1 MVKPTH
7 RKHLA
12 YHDYR
17 ERCIYH
23 ITLVCSERKKLL
35 GRVVGDSVDEA
46 RCELTPLGVEVAKA
60 IQGIPGCAAVR
71 GDDVQVL
78 AAVCMPEH
86 VHFVLYVRERMKDKV
101 GVVIR
106 GFKQG
111 CNKALKRW
119 LEMSEAKYGNGGVN
133 GGVVGELEK
142 FETPNGKTNEER
154 VAGEMRGARA
164 EDRRAGE
171 MRGVRAEDG
180 RSGEMR
186 GARAEDGRAGEM
198 CGAHAEDGRAGEMRG
213 VRAEDGRSGEMR
225 GVRAEDGR
233 DGEMRG
239 VRAEDGRV
247 GEMCGVRAEDGRVGE
262 MCGVRAEDGRS
273 GEMRG
278 VRAEDGRAGE
288 MRGVRAGDGR
298 VGRDGGVAKDGGRY
312 GDVGGWGPFSPSRID
327 AFLRQL
333 MLLSSARIKSQHALF
348 EPDFDETR
356 LRRKGQLRAM
366 IDYVHNN
373 PVHRWQKQRNPGWL
387 VPIRGIMIAGRRYDG
402 IGNVNLLGLSRW
414 QVHVRRAW
422 DDDARRR
429 YMNECVVKARN
440 GSALVSP
447 FISQHEAAVRDF
459 CLSEGHSV
467 IVLVDNGFAEYAQCP
482 GGLYDYCVN
491 GQVLVLA
498 ASELGHE
505 DRKGAISRD
514 ECVWLNGLAEEICG
528 EVVS

>member
-142 FETPNGKTNEER
+142 FETPNGKTNEEK
-154 VAGEMRGARA
+154 VAGEMC
-164 EDRRAGE
+164 
-171 MRGVRAEDG
+171 
-180 RSGEMR
+180 

-198 CGAHAEDGRAGEMRG
+198 CGA
-213 VRAEDGRSGEMR
+213 RAEDGRSGEMC
-225 GVRAEDGR
+225 GVCAEDGR

-239 VRAEDGRV
+239 VHAEDGRVGEMRGARAEDGRS
-247 GEMCGVRAEDGRVGE
+247 GEMCGVRAEDGRVG
-262 MCGVRAEDGRS
+262 
-273 GEMRG
+273 
-278 VRAEDGRAGE
+278 
-288 MRGVRAGDGR
+288 
-298 VGRDGGVAKDGGRY
+298 RDAKDGGRY

-387 VPIRGIMIAGRRYDG
+387 VPIRGIMIAGRSYDG

-505 DRKGAISRD
+505 DRKGAISRE

>member
-60 IQGIPGCAAVR
+60 IQGIPGCAAGR

-119 LEMSEAKYGNGGVN
+119 LEMSEARYGNGGVN

-142 FETPNGKTNEER
+142 FETPNGKTNEEK
-154 VAGEMRGARA
+154 V
-164 EDRRAGE
+164 
-171 MRGVRAEDG
+171 
-180 RSGEMR
+180 
-186 GARAEDGRAGEM
+186 AGEM
-198 CGAHAEDGRAGEMRG
+198 CGVRAGDGRAC
-213 VRAEDGRSGEMR
+213 
-225 GVRAEDGR
+225 
-233 DGEMRG
+233 
-239 VRAEDGRV
+239 
-247 GEMCGVRAEDGRVGE
+247 EMCGVRAEDGRVGE
-262 MCGVRAEDGRS
+262 MRGVRAGDGRV

-278 VRAEDGRAGE
+278 VCAE
-288 MRGVRAGDGR
+288 DGR

-333 MLLSSARIKSQHALF
+333 MSLSSARIKSQHALF

-505 DRKGAISRD
+505 DRKGAISRE

>member
-60 IQGIPGCAAVR
+60 IQGIPGCAAGR

-119 LEMSEAKYGNGGVN
+119 LEMSEARYGNGGVN

-142 FETPNGKTNEER
+142 FETPNGKTNEEK
-154 VAGEMRGARA
+154 V
-164 EDRRAGE
+164 
-171 MRGVRAEDG
+171 
-180 RSGEMR
+180 
-186 GARAEDGRAGEM
+186 AGEM
-198 CGAHAEDGRAGEMRG
+198 CGVRAG
-213 VRAEDGRSGEMR
+213 
-225 GVRAEDGR
+225 
-233 DGEMRG
+233 
-239 VRAEDGRV
+239 DGRV

-262 MCGVRAEDGRS
+262 MCGARAE
-273 GEMRG
+273 
-278 VRAEDGRAGE
+278 
-288 MRGVRAGDGR
+288 DGR

-333 MLLSSARIKSQHALF
+333 MSLSSARIKSQHALF

-505 DRKGAISRD
+505 DRKGAISRE

>member
-60 IQGIPGCAAVR
+60 IQGIPGCAAGR

-119 LEMSEAKYGNGGVN
+119 LEMSEAKYGNGGEN

-142 FETPNGKTNEER
+142 FETPNGKTNEEK
-154 VAGEMRGARA
+154 V
-164 EDRRAGE
+164 
-171 MRGVRAEDG
+171 
-180 RSGEMR
+180 
-186 GARAEDGRAGEM
+186 AGEM
-198 CGAHAEDGRAGEMRG
+198 CGVCAGDGRAGEMRG
-213 VRAEDGRSGEMR
+213 VRAG
-225 GVRAEDGR
+225 
-233 DGEMRG
+233 
-239 VRAEDGRV
+239 DGRV
-247 GEMCGVRAEDGRVGE
+247 GEMCGVRAE
-262 MCGVRAEDGRS
+262 
-273 GEMRG
+273 
-278 VRAEDGRAGE
+278 
-288 MRGVRAGDGR
+288 DGR

-348 EPDFDETR
+348 EPDFDETL

-505 DRKGAISRD
+505 DRKGAISRE
-514 ECVWLNGLAEEICG
+514 ECMWLNGLAEEICG

>member
-1 MVKPTH
+1 MRGKMMEKPTH

-154 VAGEMRGARA
+154 VAGEMCGARA

-180 RSGEMR
+180 RAGEMRGVCAGGGRAGEMR
-186 GARAEDGRAGEM
+186 GARAEDRRA
-198 CGAHAEDGRAGEMRG
+198 
-213 VRAEDGRSGEMR
+213 
-225 GVRAEDGR
+225 
-233 DGEMRG
+233 
-239 VRAEDGRV
+239 
-247 GEMCGVRAEDGRVGE
+247 GEMCGVRAEDGRVG
-262 MCGVRAEDGRS
+262 
-273 GEMRG
+273 
-278 VRAEDGRAGE
+278 
-288 MRGVRAGDGR
+288 
-298 VGRDGGVAKDGGRY
+298 RDAKDGGRY

-505 DRKGAISRD
+505 DRKGAISRE

>member
-60 IQGIPGCAAVR
+60 IQGIPGCAAGR

-142 FETPNGKTNEER
+142 FETPNGKTNEEK
-154 VAGEMRGARA
+154 V
-164 EDRRAGE
+164 
-171 MRGVRAEDG
+171 
-180 RSGEMR
+180 
-186 GARAEDGRAGEM
+186 AGEM
-198 CGAHAEDGRAGEMRG
+198 CGVRAG
-213 VRAEDGRSGEMR
+213 
-225 GVRAEDGR
+225 DGR
-233 DGEMRG
+233 D
-239 VRAEDGRV
+239 
-247 GEMCGVRAEDGRVGE
+247 GEMCGVRAEDGRD
-262 MCGVRAEDGRS
+262 AK
-273 GEMRG
+273 
-278 VRAEDGRAGE
+278 
-288 MRGVRAGDGR
+288 
-298 VGRDGGVAKDGGRY
+298 VAKDGGRY

-333 MLLSSARIKSQHALF
+333 MSLSSARIKSQHALF

-505 DRKGAISRD
+505 DRKGAISRN

>member
-60 IQGIPGCAAVR
+60 IQGIPGCAAGR

-154 VAGEMRGARA
+154 VAGEM
-164 EDRRAGE
+164 
-171 MRGVRAEDG
+171 
-180 RSGEMR
+180 
-186 GARAEDGRAGEM
+186 
-198 CGAHAEDGRAGEMRG
+198 C
-213 VRAEDGRSGEMR
+213 

-233 DGEMRG
+233 DGEM
-239 VRAEDGRV
+239 
-247 GEMCGVRAEDGRVGE
+247 CGVRAGDGR
-262 MCGVRAEDGRS
+262 D

-278 VRAEDGRAGE
+278 VCAE
-288 MRGVRAGDGR
+288 DGR

-333 MLLSSARIKSQHALF
+333 MSLSSARIKSQHALF

-447 FISQHEAAVRDF
+447 FISRHEAAVRDF

-505 DRKGAISRD
+505 DRKGAISRE

>member
-71 GDDVQVL
+71 GDNVQVL

-119 LEMSEAKYGNGGVN
+119 LEMSEARYGNGGVN

-142 FETPNGKTNEER
+142 FETPNGKTNEEK
-154 VAGEMRGARA
+154 VAGEMRGVRA

-171 MRGVRAEDG
+171 MRG
-180 RSGEMR
+180 
-186 GARAEDGRAGEM
+186 ARAE
-198 CGAHAEDGRAGEMRG
+198 
-213 VRAEDGRSGEMR
+213 
-225 GVRAEDGR
+225 
-233 DGEMRG
+233 
-239 VRAEDGRV
+239 
-247 GEMCGVRAEDGRVGE
+247 
-262 MCGVRAEDGRS
+262 
-273 GEMRG
+273 
-278 VRAEDGRAGE
+278 
-288 MRGVRAGDGR
+288 DGR

-312 GDVGGWGPFSPSRID
+312 GEVGGWGPFSPSRID

-387 VPIRGIMIAGRRYDG
+387 VPIRGIMIAGRSYDG

-505 DRKGAISRD
+505 DRKGAISRE

>member
-60 IQGIPGCAAVR
+60 IQGIPGCAAGR

-119 LEMSEAKYGNGGVN
+119 LEMSEARYGNGGVN

-142 FETPNGKTNEER
+142 FETPNGKTNEEK
-154 VAGEMRGARA
+154 VAGEMRG
-164 EDRRAGE
+164 
-171 MRGVRAEDG
+171 V
-180 RSGEMR
+180 
-186 GARAEDGRAGEM
+186 
-198 CGAHAEDGRAGEMRG
+198 HAEDGG
-213 VRAEDGRSGEMR
+213 
-225 GVRAEDGR
+225 
-233 DGEMRG
+233 DGEMCG

-262 MCGVRAEDGRS
+262 MCGVRAE
-273 GEMRG
+273 
-278 VRAEDGRAGE
+278 
-288 MRGVRAGDGR
+288 DGR

-387 VPIRGIMIAGRRYDG
+387 VPIRGIMIAGRSYDG

-505 DRKGAISRD
+505 DRKGAISRE

>member
-35 GRVVGDSVDEA
+35 GRVVGDSVEEA

-60 IQGIPGCAAVR
+60 IQGIPGCAAGR

-119 LEMSEAKYGNGGVN
+119 LEMSEARYGNGGVN

-142 FETPNGKTNEER
+142 FETPNGKTNEEK
-154 VAGEMRGARA
+154 VAGEMRGVC
-164 EDRRAGE
+164 AG
-171 MRGVRAEDG
+171 DG
-180 RSGEMR
+180 RV
-186 GARAEDGRAGEM
+186 GEM
-198 CGAHAEDGRAGEMRG
+198 CGAHAE
-213 VRAEDGRSGEMR
+213 
-225 GVRAEDGR
+225 
-233 DGEMRG
+233 
-239 VRAEDGRV
+239 
-247 GEMCGVRAEDGRVGE
+247 
-262 MCGVRAEDGRS
+262 
-273 GEMRG
+273 
-278 VRAEDGRAGE
+278 
-288 MRGVRAGDGR
+288 DGR

-333 MLLSSARIKSQHALF
+333 MSLSSARIKSQHALF

-366 IDYVHNN
+366 IDYVHKN

-505 DRKGAISRD
+505 DRKGAISRE

>member
-142 FETPNGKTNEER
+142 FETPNGKTNEEK
-154 VAGEMRGARA
+154 VAGEMCGARA
-164 EDRRAGE
+164 EDGRAGE
-171 MRGVRAEDG
+171 MCGVRAEDG

-186 GARAEDGRAGEM
+186 GARAEDGR
-198 CGAHAEDGRAGEMRG
+198 
-213 VRAEDGRSGEMR
+213 V
-225 GVRAEDGR
+225 
-233 DGEMRG
+233 GEMRG

-247 GEMCGVRAEDGRVGE
+247 G
-262 MCGVRAEDGRS
+262 
-273 GEMRG
+273 
-278 VRAEDGRAGE
+278 
-288 MRGVRAGDGR
+288 
-298 VGRDGGVAKDGGRY
+298 RDAKDAKDGGRY

-366 IDYVHNN
+366 IDYVHN
-373 PVHRWQKQRNPGWL
+373 KTLCIDGRNNEIL
-387 VPIRGIMIAGRRYDG
+387 VG
-402 IGNVNLLGLSRW
+402 LFQLG
-414 QVHVRRAW
+414 
-422 DDDARRR
+422 
-429 YMNECVVKARN
+429 
-440 GSALVSP
+440 
-447 FISQHEAAVRDF
+447 
-459 CLSEGHSV
+459 
-467 IVLVDNGFAEYAQCP
+467 
-482 GGLYDYCVN
+482 
-491 GQVLVLA
+491 
-498 ASELGHE
+498 AS
-505 DRKGAISRD
+505 
-514 ECVWLNGLAEEICG
+514 
-528 EVVS
+528 

>member
-71 GDDVQVL
+71 GDNVQVL

-119 LEMSEAKYGNGGVN
+119 LEMSEARYGNGGEN

-154 VAGEMRGARA
+154 VAGEMC
-164 EDRRAGE
+164 
-171 MRGVRAEDG
+171 
-180 RSGEMR
+180 
-186 GARAEDGRAGEM
+186 GARAEDGR
-198 CGAHAEDGRAGEMRG
+198 
-213 VRAEDGRSGEMR
+213 
-225 GVRAEDGR
+225 
-233 DGEMRG
+233 
-239 VRAEDGRV
+239 
-247 GEMCGVRAEDGRVGE
+247 
-262 MCGVRAEDGRS
+262 
-273 GEMRG
+273 
-278 VRAEDGRAGE
+278 
-288 MRGVRAGDGR
+288 
-298 VGRDGGVAKDGGRY
+298 VGRDAEDGGRY

>member
-1 MVKPTH
+1 MEKPTH

-142 FETPNGKTNEER
+142 FETPNGKTNEEK
-154 VAGEMRGARA
+154 VAGEMCGARA
-164 EDRRAGE
+164 EDGRAGE
-171 MRGVRAEDG
+171 MCGVRAEDGRSGEMCGVRAEDG

-186 GARAEDGRAGEM
+186 GARAEDRRA
-198 CGAHAEDGRAGEMRG
+198 
-213 VRAEDGRSGEMR
+213 
-225 GVRAEDGR
+225 
-233 DGEMRG
+233 
-239 VRAEDGRV
+239 
-247 GEMCGVRAEDGRVGE
+247 GEMCGVRAEDGRAGEMCGARAEDGRSGE

-278 VRAEDGRAGE
+278 VHAE
-288 MRGVRAGDGR
+288 DGR
-298 VGRDGGVAKDGGRY
+298 VGRDGGVAKDGGMY

-373 PVHRWQKQRNPGWL
+373 PAHRWQKQRNPGWL
-387 VPIRGIMIAGRRYDG
+387 VPIRGIMIAGRSYDG

>member
-60 IQGIPGCAAVR
+60 IQGIPGCAAGR

-86 VHFVLYVRERMKDKV
+86 VHFVLYVRERMKDKE

-119 LEMSEAKYGNGGVN
+119 LEMSEAKYGNGGEN

-142 FETPNGKTNEER
+142 FETPNGKTNEEK

-164 EDRRAGE
+164 G
-171 MRGVRAEDG
+171 
-180 RSGEMR
+180 
-186 GARAEDGRAGEM
+186 
-198 CGAHAEDGRAGEMRG
+198 
-213 VRAEDGRSGEMR
+213 
-225 GVRAEDGR
+225 
-233 DGEMRG
+233 
-239 VRAEDGRV
+239 DGRV
-247 GEMCGVRAEDGRVGE
+247 GEMCGVRAEDGR
-262 MCGVRAEDGRS
+262 D
-273 GEMRG
+273 
-278 VRAEDGRAGE
+278 
-288 MRGVRAGDGR
+288 
-298 VGRDGGVAKDGGRY
+298 AKDGGRY

-333 MLLSSARIKSQHALF
+333 MSLSSARIKSQHALF

-467 IVLVDNGFAEYAQCP
+467 IVLVDNGFTEYAQCP

>member
-1 MVKPTH
+1 MEKPTH

-164 EDRRAGE
+164 EDGRSGE
-171 MRGVRAEDG
+171 MRGVHAEDG
-180 RSGEMR
+180 RSGEMC

-198 CGAHAEDGRAGEMRG
+198 CGA
-213 VRAEDGRSGEMR
+213 
-225 GVRAEDGR
+225 RAEDGR
-233 DGEMRG
+233 DAKD
-239 VRAEDGRV
+239 AE
-247 GEMCGVRAEDGRVGE
+247 
-262 MCGVRAEDGRS
+262 
-273 GEMRG
+273 
-278 VRAEDGRAGE
+278 
-288 MRGVRAGDGR
+288 
-298 VGRDGGVAKDGGRY
+298 DGGRY

-387 VPIRGIMIAGRRYDG
+387 VPIRGIMIAGRSYDG

-505 DRKGAISRD
+505 DRKGAISRE

>member
-1 MVKPTH
+1 MMVKPTH

-142 FETPNGKTNEER
+142 FETPNGKTNEEK
-154 VAGEMRGARA
+154 VAGEMCGVRA

-171 MRGVRAEDG
+171 MRGARAEDG
-180 RSGEMR
+180 RSGEMC
-186 GARAEDGRAGEM
+186 GVCAEDGRV
-198 CGAHAEDGRAGEMRG
+198 GEMRG
-213 VRAEDGRSGEMR
+213 A
-225 GVRAEDGR
+225 RAEDGR

-247 GEMCGVRAEDGRVGE
+247 GEMRGAH
-262 MCGVRAEDGRS
+262 AEDGRS
-273 GEMRG
+273 GRD
-278 VRAEDGRAGE
+278 AE
-288 MRGVRAGDGR
+288 
-298 VGRDGGVAKDGGRY
+298 VAKDGGRY

-387 VPIRGIMIAGRRYDG
+387 VPIRGIMIAGRRYDA

-467 IVLVDNGFAEYAQCP
+467 IVLVDNGFAEYAQCT

-505 DRKGAISRD
+505 DRKGAISRE

>member
-119 LEMSEAKYGNGGVN
+119 LEMSEAKYGNGGEN
-133 GGVVGELEK
+133 GGVAGELEK

-154 VAGEMRGARA
+154 VAGEMRGVCA
-164 EDRRAGE
+164 EDGRAGE
-171 MRGVRAEDG
+171 MRG
-180 RSGEMR
+180 
-186 GARAEDGRAGEM
+186 ARTEDGRAGEM
-198 CGAHAEDGRAGEMRG
+198 CGVRAEDGRAGEMRG
-213 VRAEDGRSGEMR
+213 VRAEDGR
-225 GVRAEDGR
+225 A
-233 DGEMRG
+233 
-239 VRAEDGRV
+239 
-247 GEMCGVRAEDGRVGE
+247 GEMCGVRAEDGRD
-262 MCGVRAEDGRS
+262 AKDG
-273 GEMRG
+273 
-278 VRAEDGRAGE
+278 
-288 MRGVRAGDGR
+288 
-298 VGRDGGVAKDGGRY
+298 KDGGRY
-312 GDVGGWGPFSPSRID
+312 GDVGGWGAFSPSRID

-373 PVHRWQKQRNPGWL
+373 HVHRWQKQRNPGWL

-447 FISQHEAAVRDF
+447 FISQHESAARDF

-467 IVLVDNGFAEYAQCP
+467 IVLVDNGFAECA
-482 GGLYDYCVN
+482 N
-491 GQVLVLA
+491 VLEVCMIIVSMA
-498 ASELGHE
+498 
-505 DRKGAISRD
+505 R
-514 ECVWLNGLAEEICG
+514 CWCWLR
-528 EVVS
+528 VSWGMRTGRVR

>member
-142 FETPNGKTNEER
+142 FETPNGKTNEEK
-154 VAGEMRGARA
+154 VAGEMCGVRA

-171 MRGVRAEDG
+171 MRGARAEDG
-180 RSGEMR
+180 RSGEMC
-186 GARAEDGRAGEM
+186 GVCAEDGRV
-198 CGAHAEDGRAGEMRG
+198 GEMRG
-213 VRAEDGRSGEMR
+213 A
-225 GVRAEDGR
+225 RAEDGR

-247 GEMCGVRAEDGRVGE
+247 GEMRGAH
-262 MCGVRAEDGRS
+262 AEDGRS
-273 GEMRG
+273 GRD
-278 VRAEDGRAGE
+278 AE
-288 MRGVRAGDGR
+288 
-298 VGRDGGVAKDGGRY
+298 VAKDGGRY

-387 VPIRGIMIAGRRYDG
+387 VPIRGIMIAGRRYDA

-467 IVLVDNGFAEYAQCP
+467 IVLVDNGFAEYAQCT

-505 DRKGAISRD
+505 DRKGAISRE

>member
-60 IQGIPGCAAVR
+60 IQGIPGCAAGR

-119 LEMSEAKYGNGGVN
+119 LEMSEARYGNGGVN

-142 FETPNGKTNEER
+142 FETPNGKTNEEK
-154 VAGEMRGARA
+154 VAGEMRGVH
-164 EDRRAGE
+164 AG
-171 MRGVRAEDG
+171 
-180 RSGEMR
+180 
-186 GARAEDGRAGEM
+186 
-198 CGAHAEDGRAGEMRG
+198 
-213 VRAEDGRSGEMR
+213 
-225 GVRAEDGR
+225 
-233 DGEMRG
+233 
-239 VRAEDGRV
+239 DGRV

-262 MCGVRAEDGRS
+262 MCGVRAG
-273 GEMRG
+273 
-278 VRAEDGRAGE
+278 DGRAGE
-288 MRGVRAGDGR
+288 MCGVRAGDGRAGEMCGVCAEDGR

-333 MLLSSARIKSQHALF
+333 MSLSSARIKSQHALF

-505 DRKGAISRD
+505 DRKGAISRE

>member
-60 IQGIPGCAAVR
+60 IQGIPGCAAGR

-119 LEMSEAKYGNGGVN
+119 LEMSEARYGNGGVN

-142 FETPNGKTNEER
+142 FETLNGKTNEEK
-154 VAGEMRGARA
+154 V
-164 EDRRAGE
+164 
-171 MRGVRAEDG
+171 V
-180 RSGEMR
+180 
-186 GARAEDGRAGEM
+186 GEM
-198 CGAHAEDGRAGEMRG
+198 CGVRAGDGR
-213 VRAEDGRSGEMR
+213 V
-225 GVRAEDGR
+225 GR
-233 DGEMRG
+233 DGG

-262 MCGVRAEDGRS
+262 MCGAHAE
-273 GEMRG
+273 
-278 VRAEDGRAGE
+278 
-288 MRGVRAGDGR
+288 DGR

-505 DRKGAISRD
+505 DRKGAISRE

>member
-119 LEMSEAKYGNGGVN
+119 LEMSEARYGNGGVN

-142 FETPNGKTNEER
+142 FETPNGKTNEEK
-154 VAGEMRGARA
+154 VAGEMRG
-164 EDRRAGE
+164 
-171 MRGVRAEDG
+171 VHAEDG
-180 RSGEMR
+180 RSGEMC
-186 GARAEDGRAGEM
+186 GVRAGDGRAGEM
-198 CGAHAEDGRAGEMRG
+198 CGA
-213 VRAEDGRSGEMR
+213 
-225 GVRAEDGR
+225 
-233 DGEMRG
+233 
-239 VRAEDGRV
+239 RAEDGRV
-247 GEMCGVRAEDGRVGE
+247 GRDGR
-262 MCGVRAEDGRS
+262 
-273 GEMRG
+273 
-278 VRAEDGRAGE
+278 
-288 MRGVRAGDGR
+288 
-298 VGRDGGVAKDGGRY
+298 VAKDGGRY

-387 VPIRGIMIAGRRYDG
+387 VPIRGIMIAGRSYDG

-429 YMNECVVKARN
+429 YMNDCVVKARN

>member
-119 LEMSEAKYGNGGVN
+119 LEMSEARYGNGGVN

-164 EDRRAGE
+164 EDGGA
-171 MRGVRAEDG
+171 
-180 RSGEMR
+180 GEMR
-186 GARAEDGRAGEM
+186 GARAEDGR
-198 CGAHAEDGRAGEMRG
+198 
-213 VRAEDGRSGEMR
+213 
-225 GVRAEDGR
+225 
-233 DGEMRG
+233 
-239 VRAEDGRV
+239 
-247 GEMCGVRAEDGRVGE
+247 
-262 MCGVRAEDGRS
+262 
-273 GEMRG
+273 
-278 VRAEDGRAGE
+278 
-288 MRGVRAGDGR
+288 
-298 VGRDGGVAKDGGRY
+298 VGRDAKDGKDGKDGGRY

-505 DRKGAISRD
+505 DRKGAISRE
-514 ECVWLNGLAEEICG
+514 ECVWLNGLAEKICG

>member
-60 IQGIPGCAAVR
+60 IQGIPGCAAGR

-119 LEMSEAKYGNGGVN
+119 LEMSEARYGNGGVN

-142 FETPNGKTNEER
+142 FETPNGKTNEEK
-154 VAGEMRGARA
+154 V
-164 EDRRAGE
+164 
-171 MRGVRAEDG
+171 
-180 RSGEMR
+180 
-186 GARAEDGRAGEM
+186 
-198 CGAHAEDGRAGEMRG
+198 
-213 VRAEDGRSGEMR
+213 
-225 GVRAEDGR
+225 
-233 DGEMRG
+233 
-239 VRAEDGRV
+239 
-247 GEMCGVRAEDGRVGE
+247 
-262 MCGVRAEDGRS
+262 
-273 GEMRG
+273 
-278 VRAEDGRAGE
+278 AGE

-298 VGRDGGVAKDGGRY
+298 ACEMCGVRAEDGRVAKDGGRY

-333 MLLSSARIKSQHALF
+333 MSLSSARIKSQHALF

-373 PVHRWQKQRNPGWL
+373 PVHRWQKQQNPGWL

-505 DRKGAISRD
+505 DRKGAISRE

>member
-60 IQGIPGCAAVR
+60 IQGIPGCAAGR

-119 LEMSEAKYGNGGVN
+119 LEMSEARYGNGGVN

-142 FETPNGKTNEER
+142 FETPNGKTNEEK
-154 VAGEMRGARA
+154 VAGEMRGVCA
-164 EDRRAGE
+164 EDGRVGE
-171 MRGVRAEDG
+171 MRGVRAE
-180 RSGEMR
+180 
-186 GARAEDGRAGEM
+186 
-198 CGAHAEDGRAGEMRG
+198 
-213 VRAEDGRSGEMR
+213 
-225 GVRAEDGR
+225 
-233 DGEMRG
+233 
-239 VRAEDGRV
+239 
-247 GEMCGVRAEDGRVGE
+247 
-262 MCGVRAEDGRS
+262 
-273 GEMRG
+273 
-278 VRAEDGRAGE
+278 
-288 MRGVRAGDGR
+288 DGR

-447 FISQHEAAVRDF
+447 FISRHEAAVRDF
-459 CLSEGHSV
+459 CLREGHSV

-505 DRKGAISRD
+505 DRKGAISRE

>member
-1 MVKPTH
+1 M
-7 RKHLA
+7 
-12 YHDYR
+12 
-17 ERCIYH
+17 
-23 ITLVCSERKKLL
+23 
-35 GRVVGDSVDEA
+35 
-46 RCELTPLGVEVAKA
+46 
-60 IQGIPGCAAVR
+60 
-71 GDDVQVL
+71 L

-154 VAGEMRGARA
+154 VAGEMRGVRA
-164 EDRRAGE
+164 EDR
-171 MRGVRAEDG
+171 
-180 RSGEMR
+180 
-186 GARAEDGRAGEM
+186 
-198 CGAHAEDGRAGEMRG
+198 RAGEMRG

-233 DGEMRG
+233 S
-239 VRAEDGRV
+239 
-247 GEMCGVRAEDGRVGE
+247 GEMCGVRAED
-262 MCGVRAEDGRS
+262 
-273 GEMRG
+273 
-278 VRAEDGRAGE
+278 
-288 MRGVRAGDGR
+288 
-298 VGRDGGVAKDGGRY
+298 GRDGGVAKDGGRY

-387 VPIRGIMIAGRRYDG
+387 VPIRGIMIAGRSYDG

-482 GGLYDYCVN
+482 GDLYDYCVN

-528 EVVS
+528 EVVSQNEK

>member
-1 MVKPTH
+1 MEKPTH

-60 IQGIPGCAAVR
+60 IQGIPGCAAGR

-119 LEMSEAKYGNGGVN
+119 LEMSEARYGNGGVN
-133 GGVVGELEK
+133 GGVVSELEK
-142 FETPNGKTNEER
+142 FETPNGKTNEEK
-154 VAGEMRGARA
+154 VA
-164 EDRRAGE
+164 
-171 MRGVRAEDG
+171 
-180 RSGEMR
+180 
-186 GARAEDGRAGEM
+186 
-198 CGAHAEDGRAGEMRG
+198 
-213 VRAEDGRSGEMR
+213 GEMR

-247 GEMCGVRAEDGRVGE
+247 GEMCGVRAEDGR
-262 MCGVRAEDGRS
+262 A
-273 GEMRG
+273 
-278 VRAEDGRAGE
+278 
-288 MRGVRAGDGR
+288 
-298 VGRDGGVAKDGGRY
+298 GRDGGVAKDGGRY

-505 DRKGAISRD
+505 DRKGAISRE

>member
-23 ITLVCSERKKLL
+23 ITLMCSERKKLL

-60 IQGIPGCAAVR
+60 IQGIPGCAAGR

-142 FETPNGKTNEER
+142 FETPNGKTNEEK
-154 VAGEMRGARA
+154 V
-164 EDRRAGE
+164 
-171 MRGVRAEDG
+171 
-180 RSGEMR
+180 
-186 GARAEDGRAGEM
+186 AGEM
-198 CGAHAEDGRAGEMRG
+198 CGVRAG
-213 VRAEDGRSGEMR
+213 
-225 GVRAEDGR
+225 DGR
-233 DGEMRG
+233 D
-239 VRAEDGRV
+239 
-247 GEMCGVRAEDGRVGE
+247 GEMCGVRAEDGRD
-262 MCGVRAEDGRS
+262 AK
-273 GEMRG
+273 
-278 VRAEDGRAGE
+278 
-288 MRGVRAGDGR
+288 
-298 VGRDGGVAKDGGRY
+298 VAKDGGRY

-333 MLLSSARIKSQHALF
+333 MSLSSARIKSQHALF

-505 DRKGAISRD
+505 DRKGAISRN

>member
-119 LEMSEAKYGNGGVN
+119 LEMSEAKYGNGGEN

-154 VAGEMRGARA
+154 VAGEMRGA
-164 EDRRAGE
+164 
-171 MRGVRAEDG
+171 
-180 RSGEMR
+180 
-186 GARAEDGRAGEM
+186 
-198 CGAHAEDGRAGEMRG
+198 HAEDGRDAKD
-213 VRAEDGRSGEMR
+213 AKD
-225 GVRAEDGR
+225 
-233 DGEMRG
+233 
-239 VRAEDGRV
+239 
-247 GEMCGVRAEDGRVGE
+247 
-262 MCGVRAEDGRS
+262 
-273 GEMRG
+273 
-278 VRAEDGRAGE
+278 
-288 MRGVRAGDGR
+288 
-298 VGRDGGVAKDGGRY
+298 AKDGGRY

-387 VPIRGIMIAGRRYDG
+387 VPIRGIMIAGRSYDG

>member
-60 IQGIPGCAAVR
+60 IQGIPGCAAGR

-119 LEMSEAKYGNGGVN
+119 LEMSEARYGNGGVN

-142 FETPNGKTNEER
+142 FETPNGKTNEEK
-154 VAGEMRGARA
+154 VAGEMC
-164 EDRRAGE
+164 
-171 MRGVRAEDG
+171 GVRAG
-180 RSGEMR
+180 
-186 GARAEDGRAGEM
+186 DGRAGEM
-198 CGAHAEDGRAGEMRG
+198 CG
-213 VRAEDGRSGEMR
+213 VC
-225 GVRAEDGR
+225 
-233 DGEMRG
+233 
-239 VRAEDGRV
+239 AEDGRV
-247 GEMCGVRAEDGRVGE
+247 
-262 MCGVRAEDGRS
+262 

-288 MRGVRAGDGR
+288 MCGVCAEDGR

-333 MLLSSARIKSQHALF
+333 MSLSSARIKSQHALF

-505 DRKGAISRD
+505 DRKGAISRE

>member
-60 IQGIPGCAAVR
+60 IQGIPGCAAGR

-119 LEMSEAKYGNGGVN
+119 LEMSEARYGNGGVN

-154 VAGEMRGARA
+154 VAGEMRGVC
-164 EDRRAGE
+164 AG
-171 MRGVRAEDG
+171 DG
-180 RSGEMR
+180 RVGEI
-186 GARAEDGRAGEM
+186 
-198 CGAHAEDGRAGEMRG
+198 CGAHAEDGRA
-213 VRAEDGRSGEMR
+213 
-225 GVRAEDGR
+225 
-233 DGEMRG
+233 GEMRG

-262 MCGVRAEDGRS
+262 MCGVRAEDGRVGEMRGARAEDGRV

-288 MRGVRAGDGR
+288 MCGVRAGDGR

-505 DRKGAISRD
+505 DRKGAISRE

>member
-119 LEMSEAKYGNGGVN
+119 LEMSEAKYGNGGEN

-154 VAGEMRGARA
+154 VAGEMC
-164 EDRRAGE
+164 
-171 MRGVRAEDG
+171 
-180 RSGEMR
+180 
-186 GARAEDGRAGEM
+186 GARAEDGR
-198 CGAHAEDGRAGEMRG
+198 D
-213 VRAEDGRSGEMR
+213 
-225 GVRAEDGR
+225 
-233 DGEMRG
+233 
-239 VRAEDGRV
+239 

-278 VRAEDGRAGE
+278 VHAEDGRSGE
-288 MRGVRAGDGR
+288 MRGVRAEDGR
-298 VGRDGGVAKDGGRY
+298 VGRDGGVAEDGGRY

-505 DRKGAISRD
+505 DRKGAISRE

>member
-1 MVKPTH
+1 MEKPTH

-71 GDDVQVL
+71 GDNVQVL

-119 LEMSEAKYGNGGVN
+119 LEMSEARYGNGGVN

-154 VAGEMRGARA
+154 VAGEMRGVRA
-164 EDRRAGE
+164 EDGRAGE
-171 MRGVRAEDG
+171 MRGVCAEDGRAGEMCGVCAGDG

-198 CGAHAEDGRAGEMRG
+198 RGARAEDRRAGEMC
-213 VRAEDGRSGEMR
+213 
-225 GVRAEDGR
+225 
-233 DGEMRG
+233 G

-262 MCGVRAEDGRS
+262 MCGARAEDGRDAKD
-273 GEMRG
+273 
-278 VRAEDGRAGE
+278 AE
-288 MRGVRAGDGR
+288 
-298 VGRDGGVAKDGGRY
+298 DGGRY

-505 DRKGAISRD
+505 ERKGAISRE

>member
-71 GDDVQVL
+71 GDNVQVL

-154 VAGEMRGARA
+154 VAGEM
-164 EDRRAGE
+164 
-171 MRGVRAEDG
+171 
-180 RSGEMR
+180 
-186 GARAEDGRAGEM
+186 
-198 CGAHAEDGRAGEMRG
+198 
-213 VRAEDGRSGEMR
+213 
-225 GVRAEDGR
+225 
-233 DGEMRG
+233 
-239 VRAEDGRV
+239 
-247 GEMCGVRAEDGRVGE
+247 CGVRAE
-262 MCGVRAEDGRS
+262 
-273 GEMRG
+273 
-278 VRAEDGRAGE
+278 
-288 MRGVRAGDGR
+288 DGR

-312 GDVGGWGPFSPSRID
+312 GDVGGWGSFSPSRID

-387 VPIRGIMIAGRRYDG
+387 VPIRGIMIAGRSYDG

-505 DRKGAISRD
+505 DRKGAISRE

>member
-1 MVKPTH
+1 MEKPTH

-60 IQGIPGCAAVR
+60 IQGIPGCAAGR

-154 VAGEMRGARA
+154 VAGEM
-164 EDRRAGE
+164 
-171 MRGVRAEDG
+171 
-180 RSGEMR
+180 
-186 GARAEDGRAGEM
+186 
-198 CGAHAEDGRAGEMRG
+198 
-213 VRAEDGRSGEMR
+213 
-225 GVRAEDGR
+225 
-233 DGEMRG
+233 
-239 VRAEDGRV
+239 
-247 GEMCGVRAEDGRVGE
+247 CGVRAEDGRVGE
-262 MCGVRAEDGRS
+262 MRGVCAGDGRDGEMRGVCAEDGRVGEMCGVCAEDGRA

-288 MRGVRAGDGR
+288 MRGVRAEDGR

-333 MLLSSARIKSQHALF
+333 MSLSSARIKSQHALF

-447 FISQHEAAVRDF
+447 FISRHEAAVRDF

-505 DRKGAISRD
+505 DRKGAISRE